1 MGVRVIDVVLTAGRD
16 GNIHIYDLR
25 CTGAFSSDLGIEE
38 SRYNRGRASYGAFW
52 DQARISPVMSVRNA
66 HGVGGGCGRKV
77 TSVSRAH
84 VSLGMRA
91 REEKADVSFVG
102 G

>member
-25 CTGAFSSDLGIEE
+25 CTGVFSSDLGIEE

-77 TSVSRAH
+77 TSVSREH
-84 VSLGMRA
+84 VSLGMRV
-91 REEKADVSFVG
+91 REETADVSFV
-102 G
+102 